1 MTTRT
6 IKLTDIVWDS
16 DREDLPKELELTID
30 QEYIDVMVEEEGFDP
45 DDVLSDMLYEDLKDL
60 YGVDVVQWE
69 VK

>member
-6 IKLTDIVWDS
+6 IKLTNIVWDT
-16 DREDLPKELELTID
+16 DREDLPKELELIID
-30 QEYIDVMVEEEGFDP
+30 QEYIDVMVEEEDFDP
-45 DDVLSDMLYEDLKDL
+45 DDVLSDMLYEDLKEQ

>member
-30 QEYIDVMVEEEGFDP
+30 QEYIDMMVEEEGFDP
-45 DDVLSDMLYEDLKDL
+45 EDVLEDMLYEDLKER
-60 YGVDVVQWE
+60 YGVEVIQWVE
-69 VK
+69 E

>member
-30 QEYIDVMVEEEGFDP
+30 QEYIDMMVEEEGFDP
-45 DDVLSDMLYEDLKDL
+45 EDVLEDMLYEDLKEQ
-60 YGVDVVQWE
+60 YGVEVIQWVE
-69 VK
+69 E